1 MKTRSKPACAVRG
14 YGGGLSVISWFVFG
28 GSASGG
34 RRRNAE
40 ERVLVE
46 GRRPGSTTW
55 PFFDEA
61 AAGASPTS
69 AGAGLAERLDR
80 ARWSRERTSEAELP
94 CSREA
99 EKAKRGRHGAEGL
112 SIGALY
118 QDRAVSDG
126 SGEWASA
133 HDALLGLWRSRSWR
147 FAVKRSLYHG
157 ARERRVTGPQG
168 HGARRERGSGIG
180 QTTGCSCRESVA
192 EVGEAHLSRRH
203 GEARG
208 NP

>member
-1 MKTRSKPACAVRG
+1 MRG
-14 YGGGLSVISWFVFG
+14 YGGGLSVISWFAFG

-34 RRRNAE
+34 RRRGAE

-69 AGAGLAERLDR
+69 AGAGLAERSDR
-80 ARWSRERTSEAELP
+80 ARWARERTSEAELHARARP
-94 CSREA
+94 RRPNAGGTARKGFRSELFTRTARCPKGAKTGSRPRTRFSDCS
-99 EKAKRGRHGAEGL
+99 GAEAGG
-112 SIGALY
+112 SPSSEAST
-118 QDRAVSDG
+118 RVSRT
-126 SGEWASA
+126 E
-133 HDALLGLWRSRSWR
+133 
-147 FAVKRSLYHG
+147 
-157 ARERRVTGPQG
+157 G
-168 HGARRERGSGIG
+168 HGAARSRGTKGAGSGIG
-180 QTTGCSCRESVA
+180 QTAGCSCCESVA
-192 EVGEAHLSRRH
+192 EVGEAHLARRH